1 MDALFEIK
9 LDIAGRGTR
18 ASGRTLYEELKA
30 AIIDG
35 RLRPGT
41 QLPATRASATFFA
54 VSRNTAVQAYH
65 RLLNEGLLVSRQ
77 GSGTYVADA
86 LPVSKGKK
94 GATAVPATSHPALNP
109 FWLRKDVTSA
119 MGFWRDT
126 PDITAASAPSL
137 DFRPALIDPR
147 LFPFDIFR
155 RVMSGQ
161 LRGLEKRPARYK
173 SPQGNQGNYHLRQA
187 ITRHIAL
194 MRAVVCGADDILVTS
209 GAQQAFDLLA
219 RVLVTPGQTV
229 VAVEDPG
236 YPPMRVAFAAAGATV
251 VPVPVDDEGL
261 MVDRLPANAG
271 VICLC
276 PSHQFP
282 LGISMSPRR
291 RQALLDLARQRG
303 AVIVEDDYDG
313 EFRHE
318 GSPLEVLRTP
328 EHADTVFY
336 VGTFS
341 KCMLPSLRLGYLVAP
356 PWTMPTLVAAKNCMD
371 WHCST
376 PIQLGVARFIDEGH
390 LATHVRRMRQRYRER
405 REALIEV
412 MDAQAP
418 ALTPLP
424 SSYGMHLSATVR
436 DGIDTEAVAE
446 FLQQRQVRLHT
457 LNRYY
462 HGAVD
467 RHGFVFGFGASE
479 PEQIRRVG
487 EALAEA
493 LSANRHRRNG
503 PDE

>member
-41 QLPATRASATFFA
+41 QLPATRASAAFFA

-65 RLLNEGLLVSRQ
+65 RLLTEGLLMSRQ
-77 GSGTYVADA
+77 GSGTFVADA
-86 LPVSKGKK
+86 PPMPRGRSV
-94 GATAVPATSHPALNP
+94 AAVPAASHPALNP
-109 FWLRKDVTSA
+109 FWLRKDVTAA

-126 PDITAASAPSL
+126 PDTVAGDGPSL

-155 RVMSGQ
+155 RVMTGQ

-173 SPQGNQGNYHLRQA
+173 SPQGNQGNYHLREA

-194 MRAVVCGADDILVTS
+194 TRAVVCTADDILVTS

-236 YPPMRVAFAAAGATV
+236 YPPMRVAFAAAGATL

-261 MVDRLPANAG
+261 MVDRLPVNAG

-282 LGISMSPRR
+282 LGVSMSPRR
-291 RQALLDLARQRG
+291 RQALLDIARQRG

-328 EHADTVFY
+328 AHADTVFY

-356 PWTMPTLVAAKNCMD
+356 AWAMPTLVAAKNCMD
-371 WHCST
+371 WHCPT

-390 LATHVRRMRQRYRER
+390 LAAHVRRMRQRYRER
-405 REALIEV
+405 REALLEV
-412 MDAQAP
+412 MDTLAP
-418 ALTPLP
+418 TLTPLP
-424 SSYGMHLSATVR
+424 SSYGMHLSATVPS
-436 DGIDTEAVAE
+436 DIDAEEVAG
-446 FLQQRQVRLHT
+446 FLQRRRIKLHT
-457 LNRYY
+457 LHRYY
-462 HGAVD
+462 HGVVD
-467 RHGFVFGFGASE
+467 RHGFVFGFGALE
-479 PEQIRRVG
+479 PEQIRGAG
-487 EALAEA
+487 EALAAA
-493 LSANRHRRNG
+493 LASARSLK
-503 PDE
+503 D

>member
-30 AIIDG
+30 AITDG

-41 QLPATRASATFFA
+41 QLPATRASADYFA

-77 GSGTYVADA
+77 GSGTFVADA
-86 LPVSKGKK
+86 PPISRGKRP
-94 GATAVPATSHPALNP
+94 ATVPATSHPALNP
-109 FWLRKDVTSA
+109 FWLREDVTSA

-126 PDITAASAPSL
+126 PDTTAASAPSL

-173 SPQGNQGNYHLRQA
+173 SPQGNQGNYQLREA

-236 YPPMRVAFAAAGATV
+236 YPPMRVAFAAAGATL

-261 MVDRLPANAG
+261 MVDRLPTNAG

-282 LGISMSPRR
+282 LGVSMSPRR
-291 RQALLDLARQRG
+291 RQALLDFARQHG

-318 GSPLEVLRTP
+318 GSPLEVLRKP

-356 PWTMPTLVAAKNCMD
+356 AWAMPTLVAAKNCMD
-371 WHCST
+371 WHCPT

-390 LATHVRRMRQRYRER
+390 LAAHVRRMRQRYRER
-405 REALIEV
+405 REALV
-412 MDAQAP
+412 SMLAGLVP
-418 ALTPLP
+418 KLTPLP
-424 SSYGMHLSATVR
+424 SAYGMHMSATVAE
-436 DGIDTEAVAE
+436 DIDAEAVAE
-446 FLQQRQVRLHT
+446 LLQRQRIRLHT
-457 LNRYY
+457 LSRYY
-462 HGAVD
+462 HGSVD
-467 RHGFVFGFGASE
+467 RHGFVFGFGAAE
-479 PEQIRRVG
+479 PEQILGVG

-493 LSANRHRRNG
+493 LSASRHR
-503 PDE
+503 